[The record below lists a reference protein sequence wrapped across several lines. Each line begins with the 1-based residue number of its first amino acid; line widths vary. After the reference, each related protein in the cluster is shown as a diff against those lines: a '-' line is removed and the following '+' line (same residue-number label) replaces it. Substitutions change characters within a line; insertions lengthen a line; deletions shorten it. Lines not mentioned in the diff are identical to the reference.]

1 MEDCVVVQNLKED
14 NSETEFNSSFIEK
27 EIDMGFFEN
36 FIFDGNEKKYFQ
48 NGCQRIHHCSCDCNR
63 CAGIIG

>member
-14 NSETEFNSSFIEK
+14 NSKIEFNSSYIEK

-36 FIFDGNEKKYFQ
+36 FIFGGNEKSIFKMDVKEFITAHVIVTDVQ
-48 NGCQRIHHCSCDCNR
+48 EL
-63 CAGIIG
+63 